1 MCARKVIKRSAGLN
15 AVNGTLIKSFL
26 ALSSVSAILLGSAAS
41 FFKTRTTWY
50 LLPLL
55 GAGCLIMVVL
65 AHMAEAQ
72 RVFPWMGWGQERSI
86 GHYLDFFSAVLGM
99 TLFPI
104 EYLLQSVREV
114 SK

>member
-1 MCARKVIKRSAGLN
+1 MCARKVIKPSAGLN
-15 AVNGTLIKSFL
+15 CGEWHVDQIVPRPVTGA
-26 ALSSVSAILLGSAAS
+26 AILLGSAAL

-50 LLPLL
+50 LLQLL
-55 GAGCLIMVVL
+55 GAGCLLMVVR
-65 AHMAEAQ
+65 AHIAEAL

-86 GHYLDFFSAVLGM
+86 GHYPGFFSAVLGI

-104 EYLLQSVREV
+104 GYLLQSVKEI